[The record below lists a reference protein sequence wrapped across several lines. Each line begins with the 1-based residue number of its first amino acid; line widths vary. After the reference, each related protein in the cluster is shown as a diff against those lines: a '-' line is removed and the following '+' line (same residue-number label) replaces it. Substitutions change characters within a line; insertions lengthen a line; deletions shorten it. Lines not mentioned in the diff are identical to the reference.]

1 MECACCGTCCRNGP
15 PGLHLEDASL
25 YSDGVL
31 DKARLLTLRR
41 GEPVRDNVAG
51 RVVDLSEEMVRLK
64 SDPDSG
70 ACIMLQ
76 GENHCLVYKRRPLQ
90 CRALKCWDTSEL
102 ERIYRRNRVART
114 DLIPEGSALAEI
126 IREHERGCF
135 LPDLRD
141 AVERLRQEGGGAA
154 VERIGEMLRRDRWF
168 RDYLWENAGAGEEVL
183 DFLLGAPLE
192 DVLQRLGIEAEEGEN
207 GLTLR
212 ETRPESVNQ

>member
-15 PGLHLEDASL
+15 PGLHLEDVKL
-25 YSDGVL
+25 YTDGVL

-51 RVVDLSEEMVRLK
+51 RVMDLPEEMVRLK

-76 GENHCLVYKRRPLQ
+76 GENHCLVYDRRPLQ

-102 ERIYRRNRVART
+102 ERIYSRNRAART
-114 DLIPEGSALAEI
+114 DLIPEESALAEI

-141 AVERLRQEGGGAA
+141 AVESLRREGGGAA
-154 VERIGEMLRRDRWF
+154 VKRIGEILRRDRWF
-168 RDYLWENAGAGEEVL
+168 RDYLRENTGAG
-183 DFLLGAPLE
+183 E
-192 DVLQRLGIEAEEGEN
+192 DVLQFLLGVPLEEILHRMGIAAEETES

-212 ETRPESVNQ
+212 ENWPVGQ

>member
-15 PGLHLEDASL
+15 PGLHLEDVTL
-25 YSDGVL
+25 YTDGVL

-41 GEPVRDNVAG
+41 GEAVRDNVAG
-51 RVVDLSEEMVRLK
+51 RVMDLPEEMVRLK

-76 GENHCLVYKRRPLQ
+76 GENHCLVYDRRPLQ

-102 ERIYRRNRVART
+102 ERIYSRNRAART
-114 DLIPEGSALAEI
+114 DLIPEESALAEI

-141 AVERLRQEGGGAA
+141 AVESLRREGGGAA
-154 VERIGEMLRRDRWF
+154 VERIGEMLWRDRWF
-168 RDYLWENAGAGEEVL
+168 RDYLRENTGAG
-183 DFLLGAPLE
+183 E
-192 DVLQRLGIEAEEGEN
+192 DVLQFLLGVPLEEILQRMGIAAEETES

-212 ETRPESVNQ
+212 ENWPVGQ

>member
-15 PGLHLEDASL
+15 PGLHLEDATL
-25 YSDGVL
+25 YTDGVL
-31 DKARLLTLRR
+31 DKAGLLTLRR

-64 SDPDSG
+64 SAPDSG
-70 ACIMLQ
+70 ACIKLQ
-76 GENHCLVYKRRPLQ
+76 EENHCLVYDRRPVQ

-102 ERIYRRNRVART
+102 ERIYGRNRAGRL

-126 IREHERGCF
+126 IREHESGCF

-141 AVERLRQEGGGAA
+141 AVERLRREGGGGAA
-154 VERIGEMLRRDRWF
+154 VERIGDMLSRDRWF
-168 RDYLWENAGAGEEVL
+168 RDYLRENAGAGEDVL
-183 DFLLGAPLE
+183 RFLLGVPLE
-192 DVLQRLGIEAEEGEN
+192 EILERLGIAAEETES

-212 ETRPESVNQ
+212 ETWPVS